1 MSETSFEKQVS
12 KFQRYLVSER
22 NLSTHT
28 IQGYQRDLNQLQ
40 NFCSKQGIHRWPDLS
55 KRDIRDFSAECFE
68 RGLAPTSIRR
78 MLASIRTFLNFLV
91 REQHIESNPAVGLRA
106 PKSGKKLPST
116 LDADQVK
123 QLIEIKGEK
132 WIDYRDRAML
142 ELLYSS
148 GLRLSEL
155 VGLDDQHIDLN
166 SALVRVTGKGNKTRL
181 VPIGSKAV
189 DAIQAWLPKRN
200 EIASRTSKAV
210 FISQRGARISP
221 RSVQMRLNARGQQ
234 QLFAP
239 VNPHMLRH
247 SFATHVLESSSDLR
261 AVQEMLGHSDIS
273 TTQIYTHLD
282 FQYLAKS
289 YDKAHPRARKIKH
302 GKESPRINHE

>member
-1 MSETSFEKQVS
+1 MHESNFDQHVS

-22 NLSTHT
+22 NLSANT
-28 IQGYQRDLNQLQ
+28 IAGYQRDLKQLQ
-40 NFCSKQGIHRWPDLS
+40 RFCNEQRTRNWSDLNQ
-55 KRDIRDFSAECFE
+55 RHIRDFSAECFE
-68 RGLAPTSIRR
+68 RGLAPSSIRR

-91 REQHIESNPAVGLRA
+91 RDGEIESNPAIGVRA

-123 QLIEIKGEK
+123 QLIEIEGEE

-155 VGLDDQHIDLN
+155 VNLNDEDIDLN
-166 SALVRVTGKGNKTRL
+166 NATVRVTGKGNKTRM
-181 VPIGSKAV
+181 VPVGSKAV
-189 DAIQAWLPKRN
+189 EALQTWLPRRN
-200 EIASRTSKAV
+200 QIARQKARAV
-210 FISQRGARISP
+210 FISKRGTRLTP
-221 RSVQMRLNARGQQ
+221 RSVQLRINARGQQ
-234 QLFAP
+234 QLFTP
-239 VNPHMLRH
+239 VHPHMLRH

-261 AVQEMLGHSDIS
+261 AVQEMLGHSDLS

-282 FQYLAKS
+282 FQYLARS
-289 YDKAHPRARKIKH
+289 YDKAHPRARKTKD
-302 GKESPRINHE
+302 R